1 MSVYRRTGSKRWTV
15 SVDIG
20 MEPDENGRLRRVRH
34 QETSRPRGKPKHVKQ
49 HW

>member
-34 QETSRPRGKPKHVKQ
+34 QETFPTKREA
-49 HW
+49 